1 LGQRRGADVGFK
13 ANTGRKSAHLGISAC
28 SHKRSFAAHPTTPIC
43 GTYYTGGESR
53 PPNQDLAYDLSRLSV
68 VTHLALPEVV
78 LFEMRGDVFE
88 HVPCGF
94 QLGLIVISSQVL
106 D

>member
-1 LGQRRGADVGFK
+1 MRETRTSGSMSGEGKRGDAAWPKLPRLSSTLLRRPPND
-13 ANTGRKSAHLGISAC
+13 TDLWHLYA
-28 SHKRSFAAHPTTPIC
+28 
-43 GTYYTGGESR
+43 GGESR
-53 PPNQDLAYDLSRLSV
+53 PSKQDLAYDLSHLAV
-68 VTHLALPEVV
+68 VAHLALPEVV
-78 LFEMRGDVFE
+78 LLEKRGDAFE